1 MILLCDAK
9 CLVRLWCVVQMDP
22 PAAPPVLH
30 QHAAENLRF
39 IRDTMARATDFTAVP
54 GAGGVLMGIMALVA
68 AAVAGP
74 PRDTRAWLGTWLAT
88 AGVAAATGLI
98 AILRKARRPD
108 MPLRGPVARRFALAF
123 MPALLAGGV
132 LTVVFVQNH
141 LSAQLPGCWL
151 VCYGAAVTSGGAF
164 SVRPVPFMGAAFI
177 ALGALAFVA
186 PATWGHF
193 FMAAGFG
200 ALHIGFGIAIARN
213 YGG

>member
-1 MILLCDAK
+1 MIR
-9 CLVRLWCVVQMDP
+9 VIRMNP
-22 PAAPPVLH
+22 PSAPPLLH
-30 QHAAENLRF
+30 QHAEENLRF

-54 GAGGVLMGIMALVA
+54 GVGGVLMGVVALVA

-74 PRDTRAWLGTWLAT
+74 PNDTRTWLGIWLAA

-123 MPALLAGGV
+123 MPALVAGVV
-132 LTVVFVQNH
+132 LTTVFVQNH
-141 LSAQLPGCWL
+141 LAARLPGCWL
-151 VCYGAAVTSGGAF
+151 LCYGAAVTSGGAF

-177 ALGALAFVA
+177 ALGVVALVA
-186 PATWGHF
+186 PAARGHL

-200 ALHIGFGIAIARN
+200 ALHIGFGMAIARN